1 MKLLELPNIGKETA
15 RQLEE
20 VGIHDAEELRLVGGK
35 EAWLRIKTSID
46 PGACIH
52 LLYGIEAAVEGIK
65 KKDLNNEKKEEL
77 KEFYH
82 LNE

>member
-1 MKLLELPNIGKETA
+1 MKLSELPNIGKETE

-20 VGIHDAEELRLVGGK
+20 VGIHDAEELRLIGSK
-35 EAWLRIKTSID
+35 EAWLRIKTTID
-46 PGACIH
+46 SGACIH

-65 KKDLNNEKKEEL
+65 KKDLDNEKKAEL

>member
-1 MKLLELPNIGKETA
+1 MKLLDLPNIGKETA

-20 VGIHDAEELRLVGGK
+20 VGIHDAEELRLIGGK

-65 KKDLNNEKKEEL
+65 KKDLDNEKKEEL